1 MMSKMSYFNDVQ
13 SKLKQEL
20 FEDARDIC
28 RDWLSCEPFNVQASV
43 FYVRALMRL
52 DLHLD
57 ATIILND
64 HITKHGVN
72 ISVIKNMIA
81 ALVKLARFN
90 EAREYC
96 LQWQALEPESLQ
108 PKIMHAR
115 MLTRMDSNELALI
128 AWLSLLDEAPH
139 NPEVLQ
145 GAVTVLIR
153 LSRFTEAADFCLRW
167 QAAAPEALQPKIMR
181 ARMLTRMDL
190 NASALDAWLCLLDET
205 PHNPAVLQGA
215 VTVLV
220 KLSRF
225 TEAADFCLR
234 WQAAAPEALQP
245 KIMRARMLTR
255 MDLNA
260 SALDAWLCLLDETP
274 HNPAV
279 LQGAVTVLVKLSRF
293 TEAADF
299 CLRWQAVAP
308 EALQPKIMHARMLTK
323 AGLDDEA
330 LLVWSKLFEG
340 EPENLQIIHGKAVA
354 LLRVELYVDARK
366 LIEYGLSRYPQ
377 DISLLQVLSQLMG
390 ILHQH
395 SQAETIKYTIATLK
409 SSFTSRHITNVT
421 ENVVLL
427 DKINYEVD
435 MLINGPDNIERI
447 NCLFDLLVKAGLTK
461 NDIVTVINMVPQ
473 KTVHSSTFY
482 RAYCKTV
489 IDVFVK
495 FDCAM
500 LGALGDGTEVIVSP
514 ERTSNKLVII
524 FTGLTGKVSGFPI
537 ALVDMYFASKNIST
551 IVVDD
556 SSRNLFLGG
565 IKSLGNSLQDS
576 VEKLTEYCKGKD
588 VYVMSNSAGG
598 MAAIKYATLLN
609 AKTALCFGGQT
620 NITTSYLRSINDNRG
635 GVIVRRLNS
644 SFSKQLLDSKFA
656 LNHSGESLKVMLCY
670 GELHEQDAAH
680 ANNLADTSNV
690 FLKPL
695 KHFGRHDAFL
705 GAIEQGVIEQLFT
718 EFMI

>member
-13 SKLKQEL
+13 SKFKQEL

-139 NPEVLQ
+139 NPE
-145 GAVTVLIR
+145 
-153 LSRFTEAADFCLRW
+153 
-167 QAAAPEALQPKIMR
+167 
-181 ARMLTRMDL
+181 
-190 NASALDAWLCLLDET
+190 
-205 PHNPAVLQGA
+205 VLQGA

>member
-181 ARMLTRMDL
+181 A
-190 NASALDAWLCLLDET
+190 
-205 PHNPAVLQGA
+205 H
-215 VTVLV
+215 
-220 KLSRF
+220 
-225 TEAADFCLR
+225 
-234 WQAAAPEALQP
+234 
-245 KIMRARMLTR
+245 MLTR

-330 LLVWSKLFEG
+330 LLVWSRLFEG
-340 EPENLQIIHGKAVA
+340 EPENVQIIHGKAVA
-354 LLRVELYVDARK
+354 LLRVELYADARK
-366 LIEYGLSRYPQ
+366 LIEYGLTRYPQ
-377 DISLLQVLSQLMG
+377 DISLMQVLSQLMG

-489 IDVFVK
+489 IDVFIK

-500 LGALGDGTEVIVSP
+500 LGALGDGTDVIASP

-598 MAAIKYATLLN
+598 IAAIKYATLLN

-680 ANNLADTSNV
+680 ANNLADINNV

>member
-13 SKLKQEL
+13 SKFKQEL

-64 HITKHGVN
+64 HITKHGAN

-115 MLTRMDSNELALI
+115 MLTRMDSNELALV

-139 NPEVLQ
+139 NPE
-145 GAVTVLIR
+145 
-153 LSRFTEAADFCLRW
+153 
-167 QAAAPEALQPKIMR
+167 
-181 ARMLTRMDL
+181 
-190 NASALDAWLCLLDET
+190 
-205 PHNPAVLQGA
+205 VLQGA

-340 EPENLQIIHGKAVA
+340 EPENLQILHGKAVA

>member
-13 SKLKQEL
+13 SKFKQEL

-64 HITKHGVN
+64 HITKHGAN

-139 NPEVLQ
+139 NPE
-145 GAVTVLIR
+145 
-153 LSRFTEAADFCLRW
+153 
-167 QAAAPEALQPKIMR
+167 
-181 ARMLTRMDL
+181 
-190 NASALDAWLCLLDET
+190 
-205 PHNPAVLQGA
+205 VLQGA